1 MQSCVDKWRHLIV
14 QNKACYRSMH
24 FHPYIYAVLIWRSS
38 WDNSQTD
45 HRQVTSLC
53 HSSVEKWVDCW
64 DVILSYPIQRWKN
77 SVYRYRAR
85 AIQGTNIYRDSTTQ
99 THKTATTN
107 QAGIFSCSFQF
118 LLSAAQILLKIWKTI
133 PKWELVKTI
142 HLQRHGH
149 CGCIQQWILQS
160 IIADIGNTTTIHL
173 NDVAVSLWMWYLKVW
188 KLSQF
193 D

>member
-1 MQSCVDKWRHLIV
+1 
-14 QNKACYRSMH
+14 MH

-118 LLSAAQILLKIWKTI
+118 LLSAAQILLKIWKN
-133 PKWELVKTI
+133 
-142 HLQRHGH
+142 
-149 CGCIQQWILQS
+149 
-160 IIADIGNTTTIHL
+160 NTQMRVGEDYSSSETWP
-173 NDVAVSLWMWYLKVW
+173 LWMYSTMDTAVNHCWHW
-188 KLSQF
+188 KHHHNTSQRCGSF
-193 D
+193 T